1 MCWDRLMSGL
11 PLYSQS
17 PAEGLSH
24 SRYGRKIKCE
34 KVIKTGKKCSRIKKQ
49 LKIPSQTSRSL
60 GSIRFQILGL
70 MRRRRGAERA
80 TQGSIPG
87 AWEKCIPAG
96 RNQLGQER
104 MIFISKEGPRLSV
117 EKSWRCCELLLV
129 KSSVLGYWPENSIPI
144 SCDF

>member
-34 KVIKTGKKCSRIKKQ
+34 KVNKNSKKYSLIKKQ
-49 LKIPSQTSRSL
+49 LKIPSQTYRSL

-80 TQGSIPG
+80 TQGRILG
-87 AWEKCIPAG
+87 AWEKCSPAG
-96 RNQLGQER
+96 RKQLSQER
-104 MIFISKEGPRLSV
+104 TDLYKQRRTMTQCGKVME
-117 EKSWRCCELLLV
+117 
-129 KSSVLGYWPENSIPI
+129 VL
-144 SCDF
+144 